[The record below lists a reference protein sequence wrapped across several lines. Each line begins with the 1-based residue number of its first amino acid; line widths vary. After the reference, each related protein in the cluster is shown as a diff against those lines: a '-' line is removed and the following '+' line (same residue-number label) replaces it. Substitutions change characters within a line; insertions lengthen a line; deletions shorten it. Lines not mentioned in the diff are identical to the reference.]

1 VHNPHNMKVI
11 MEGWRRYCDDALL
24 NLPQIE
30 PSVLQENR
38 VLLFEAGAIS
48 PSSEVPLTE
57 LLEQWKREEI
67 SADQYVELIERS
79 TQYEYDALLKEGL
92 VDILKSAAN
101 ATIFRGKSEEE
112 IAKLKATAREKMANF
127 VVIKLWVRASSF
139 LRAQFEKVNK
149 SAGVLLADLKQ
160 SKISQSKMGKIATS
174 VAGGMG
180 KIVKAVLKLVG
191 GFAKMVMAFMAHPIV
206 KWTIIVLC
214 ALVLLVSIF
223 NSAVFV
229 GALGFA
235 PAFAGRKLG
244 IKAGVKVGSAAIK
257 ATLFENVQLLKEFVD
272 IDVINTAIAEILS
285 TLPEAGETSTEVMKN
300 VIMAVDTVGDET
312 EKVNAGV
319 TIIKQSD
326 QLVDQSLSAVRELQ
340 RAAAGG
346 SLEALDMSM
355 VGEETQSIIKNA
367 IKVAKAVC
375 GADEAMC
382 TASEALVGD
391 FQEWYTSTIHVTTE
405 KVVHIQRSLEEFEG
419 HKTFKVVSQNVHT
432 NHFVNPLGVDA
443 GSAADISGQ
452 GGAQTI
458 MTKGDIGT
466 SIKQFRTPEE

>member
-1 VHNPHNMKVI
+1 
-11 MEGWRRYCDDALL
+11 
-24 NLPQIE
+24 
-30 PSVLQENR
+30 
-38 VLLFEAGAIS
+38 
-48 PSSEVPLTE
+48 
-57 LLEQWKREEI
+57 
-67 SADQYVELIERS
+67 
-79 TQYEYDALLKEGL
+79 
-92 VDILKSAAN
+92 
-101 ATIFRGKSEEE
+101 
-112 IAKLKATAREKMANF
+112 
-127 VVIKLWVRASSF
+127 
-139 LRAQFEKVNK
+139 
-149 SAGVLLADLKQ
+149 
-160 SKISQSKMGKIATS
+160 
-174 VAGGMG
+174 
-180 KIVKAVLKLVG
+180 
-191 GFAKMVMAFMAHPIV
+191 
-206 KWTIIVLC
+206 
-214 ALVLLVSIF
+214 LVSIF